1 MKIQLRMNPQTQKIA
16 AFFTFVLLI
25 IYIITRMNSRGI
37 DSIGKS
43 LRPSDMPEMDED
55 LSQRF
60 KEVFFNVSLN

>member
-16 AFFTFVLLI
+16 AFFTFVLLV

-37 DSIGKS
+37 GAS

-60 KEVFFNVSLN
+60 